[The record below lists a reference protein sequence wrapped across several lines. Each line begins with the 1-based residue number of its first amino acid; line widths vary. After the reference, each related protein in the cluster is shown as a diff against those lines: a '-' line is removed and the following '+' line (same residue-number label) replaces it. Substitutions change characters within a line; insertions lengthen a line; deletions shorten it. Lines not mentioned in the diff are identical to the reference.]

1 MPMRPITPRP
11 VFDAVLALVSGFMLA
26 LVLVVVREQMDPML
40 RTRAAVQTV
49 LGAPVLGLIPH
60 IRVPRRRMPRSAA
73 KLKPPEP
80 PFVPDAAPLPES
92 LASTPPGSAVI
103 RRRLTPEAVTRVAD
117 PKGRAAAAEAFAR
130 LHTNIQVGESG
141 GIVKTVVITSPLTSE
156 GKTTTATNLALS
168 VAQRSQRVL
177 LVDADLRRGAIHTAF
192 GVDRAPGLT
201 SVLQEQ
207 TPFEEAV
214 HVFEVAGTAAPIHVL
229 MSGPRVA
236 NPPALLASDAMRNL
250 IRRTEARYDLVII
263 DSPPILAVGDAA
275 ILCGLV
281 DGVVVVVRAG
291 NTPRDALAYATE
303 QLRMARAPIV
313 GAILNDVDFRRATAY
328 DSMFRYYGDPGA
340 YAAVEGDE
348 FMGSAR

>member
-1 MPMRPITPRP
+1 
-11 VFDAVLALVSGFMLA
+11 
-26 LVLVVVREQMDPML
+26 
-40 RTRAAVQTV
+40 
-49 LGAPVLGLIPH
+49 
-60 IRVPRRRMPRSAA
+60 
-73 KLKPPEP
+73 
-80 PFVPDAAPLPES
+80 
-92 LASTPPGSAVI
+92 
-103 RRRLTPEAVTRVAD
+103 
-117 PKGRAAAAEAFAR
+117 
-130 LHTNIQVGESG
+130 
-141 GIVKTVVITSPLTSE
+141 
-156 GKTTTATNLALS
+156 
-168 VAQRSQRVL
+168 
-177 LVDADLRRGAIHTAF
+177 
-192 GVDRAPGLT
+192 
-201 SVLQEQ
+201 
-207 TPFEEAV
+207 
-214 HVFEVAGTAAPIHVL
+214 
-229 MSGPRVA
+229 
-236 NPPALLASDAMRNL
+236 MRNL